1 LGYGNGVKVVHL
13 ASAHRPFDT
22 RVFHKECK
30 ALVKGGYEVILIVP
44 HDCDEVVD
52 GVRVRA
58 VLKGQGRWR
67 RLFRTVYQV
76 YRQAIREDAV
86 VYHLHDFELIVVG
99 YLLKRHGKRVIYDVH
114 EDVPR
119 QLSGAGW
126 IPAPLRGAAGK
137 LAEWLENAL
146 ARRFDAIVAA
156 TPFIRARF
164 ARLGCYTTDV
174 NNYPMLEELNAAV
187 RPWEEKERA
196 VCYVGGL
203 SVRRGVFELIEAIRR
218 TDVRLLLVGRY
229 APADLSETCRR
240 QNGWE
245 RVEALGFLDRAGVV
259 DVLGRSRAGLVL
271 LQPYANYLDSLPVKL
286 FEYMAAGI
294 PAIVSDFPFWKTI
307 VADNDCGLCVDPF
320 DAQAGA
326 KAIQLMVDHPEEAQ
340 RMGENGR
347 RLVIERYN
355 WGIEAGKLLK
365 AYETVLGSEQVED
378 VRS

>member
-1 LGYGNGVKVVHL
+1 
-13 ASAHRPFDT
+13 
-22 RVFHKECK
+22 
-30 ALVKGGYEVILIVP
+30 
-44 HDCDEVVD
+44 
-52 GVRVRA
+52 
-58 VLKGQGRWR
+58 
-67 RLFRTVYQV
+67 
-76 YRQAIREDAV
+76 
-86 VYHLHDFELIVVG
+86 
-99 YLLKRHGKRVIYDVH
+99 
-114 EDVPR
+114 
-119 QLSGAGW
+119 
-126 IPAPLRGAAGK
+126 
-137 LAEWLENAL
+137 
-146 ARRFDAIVAA
+146 
-156 TPFIRARF
+156 
-164 ARLGCYTTDV
+164 
-174 NNYPMLEELNAAV
+174 
-187 RPWEEKERA
+187 

-203 SVRRGVFELIEAIRR
+203 LVRRGVFELIEAIRR

-307 VADNDCGLCVDPF
+307 VADNDCGLCVDSF
-320 DAQAGA
+320 DAQAVA